1 MTNCNTKTKES
12 TNKPYSSLHFQVL
25 HESKIMMIEV
35 KVLHKNPAK
44 YIILES
50 KTNCKAISSIEIIS
64 LTSP

>member
-12 TNKPYSSLHFQVL
+12 TNKPHSSLHFQVL
-25 HESKIMMIEV
+25 YESKVMMMEV

-44 YIILES
+44 CIILES
-50 KTNCKAISSIEIIS
+50 KTNCKAINSIEITS